1 VLQVTVNQSQFYSPD
16 TVSKMASQGIE
27 NPVTSTTPAAT
38 IPVTTLYP
46 TSTPYAT
53 STLPDTTSTQSQ
65 PATLATAPSTASQ
78 SSASSSSSPTSGIST
93 GAIAGAVVAAAI
105 GGALLAFLL
114 TFLLM
119 RSRSRKPNKE
129 VREVKQRGNSKSPD
143 YAVEE
148 VSADITPG
156 KDQWEKHLPQSADD
170 NTLRLNVKTLL
181 HQIELHVET
190 FYTTPASPI
199 KISEDLK
206 SQLMKIDSQHLPQ
219 SIVPLLS
226 QVQDQTLLIKHCLA
240 QMILSNITGEGA
252 NPESF
257 LPPDF
262 ICLPQAM
269 QMERRKSS
277 KLGKLSLI
285 PRYPLQ
291 VLQEN

>member
-1 VLQVTVNQSQFYSPD
+1 
-16 TVSKMASQGIE
+16 MASQGIE
-27 NPVTSTTPAAT
+27 NPATSTTPAAT

-46 TSTPYAT
+46 TSTPSYAT

-78 SSASSSSSPTSGIST
+78 SSASSSSSPTRGIST

-119 RSRSRKPNKE
+119 RSRSRKPNKN

-148 VSADITPG
+148 VSADITPV

-199 KISEDLK
+199 KISEDMK
-206 SQLMKIDSQHLPQ
+206 SQLMKIDSQHLPL
-219 SIVPLLS
+219 SIVPMLS

-285 PRYPLQ
+285 P
-291 VLQEN
+291 